1 MKIWILA
8 LIAGLTLLAS
18 CDNDLDINAPWR
30 ETPVVY
36 AVIDLGQ
43 DSQIIR
49 IQKTFQNASNQSSSS
64 GAQIADSL
72 VMKNIAVTITNAT
85 NPNQYFNMV
94 RLAPRKDSGFFS
106 NKDSSYWGARVPGFF
121 VAGGRYV
128 LKIHSYNTGNDYLA
142 TADMVGTAT
151 LNQLATLDLANTSN
165 MYFIFQVENF
175 GTNVSVLDL
184 SVRLKYW
191 ELNKT
196 GGDTLHKVV
205 DYYVKKDAIRTSL
218 PSGKY
223 STSVEKE
230 SYVSFLKNNVKPNA
244 NVSRGY
250 EGVEYVVTSYNSDY
264 RDMLST
270 NAPSGSIIPKYGEY
284 SNINNGIGIFASR
297 TITRRE
303 QNFNG
308 ATIDLLN
315 NQVLNR

>member
-1 MKIWILA
+1 MKTWILA
-8 LIAGLTLLAS
+8 LIVGITLLAS
-18 CDNDLDINAPWR
+18 CDNELDINAPWK

-49 IQKTFQNASNQSSSS
+49 IQKTFQNASNQTSNT

-72 VMKNIAVTITNAT
+72 VMKNIAVTITNST
-85 NPNQYFNMV
+85 NPNQFFSMQ

-121 VAGGRYV
+121 APGGRYI

-151 LNQLATLDLANTSN
+151 LNQLSTLDLANTSN

-175 GTNVSVLDL
+175 GINVSVLDL
-184 SVRLKYW
+184 SIRLKYW
-191 ELNKT
+191 ELNKA
-196 GGDTLHKVV
+196 GGDTLHKFI
-205 DYYVKKDAIRTSL
+205 DYYVKKDALRNTL

-230 SYVSFLKNNVKPNA
+230 SYVSFLKNNIKPDA
-244 NVSRGY
+244 NVTRGF
-250 EGVEYVVTSYNSDY
+250 EGVEYVVTSYNNDY

-284 SNINNGIGIFASR
+284 SNISNGIGIFASR
-297 TITRRE
+297 TITRRA

-308 ATIDLLN
+308 PTTDLLN